1 MRTLLL
7 FAAAIGALA
16 GAGCLRKTEFKCS
29 ESTQCGAGG
38 ACESTG
44 FCSFADPDCASGRRY
59 ADYAGTT
66 YSNQCVG
73 GNGDTDGGVD
83 GPDDG
88 AMDDSLM
95 GCPTS
100 YSTTIGG
107 HRYRVITTMANW
119 TIQHDACAADG
130 ANVYLAT
137 PDDQTELDAIIAAAS
152 VARIWVGISDTA
164 QEGTYATT
172 AGGTIPDTDPMWASG
187 EPDDDPV
194 VGGGGPP
201 GNCVSAATGELA
213 DDLCTVT
220 YPAVCECVP

>member
-1 MRTLLL
+1 MRALLL
-7 FAAAIGALA
+7 FAAAIGALV

-73 GNGDTDGGVD
+73 GDGDIDGGVD
-83 GPDDG
+83 GPPDDG
-88 AMDDSLM
+88 PMGDGAD

-100 YSTTIGG
+100 YSTTIGT
-107 HRYRVITTMANW
+107 HKYRVIATSAAWMAQRNL
-119 TIQHDACAADG
+119 CAADG
-130 ANVYLAT
+130 GNTYLAS
-137 PDDQTELDAIIAAAS
+137 PDDQTELDAIIAAAN
-152 VARIWVGISDTA
+152 VARVWVGISDST
-164 QEGTYATT
+164 EGTYATT
-172 AGGTIPDTDPMWASG
+172 AGGTIPDNDPMWDPS
-187 EPDDDPV
+187 EPDNSPV
-194 VGGGGPP
+194 SGGGQAD
-201 GNCVSAATGELA
+201 CVSAAGGELA
-213 DDLCTVT
+213 DDSCNAT